1 MRPSTQGRMA
11 RYILRWSDN
20 INVEIDRESLD
31 DLLENVKLWLSALRS
46 SLI

>member
-1 MRPSTQGRMA
+1 
-11 RYILRWSDN
+11 LRWSDN